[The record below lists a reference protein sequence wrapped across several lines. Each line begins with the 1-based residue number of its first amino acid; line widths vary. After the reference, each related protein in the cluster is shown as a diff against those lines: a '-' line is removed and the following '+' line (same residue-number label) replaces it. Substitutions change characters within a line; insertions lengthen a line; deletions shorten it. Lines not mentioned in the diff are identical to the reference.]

1 MRTPTERTPEDDAA
15 FVELAVILAGLRD
28 SGLMEEFLREILTP
42 AEVTEIARRWRLV
55 KLLHE
60 GHPQREIAARLHLSL
75 CKITRGSKELKRPGS
90 AFKRMLDMRSQS

>member
-1 MRTPTERTPEDDAA
+1 MRTPIERTPEDDVA
-15 FVELAVILAGLRD
+15 FTELSTILSSIKESA
-28 SGLMEEFLREILTP
+28 LMEEFMREILTP

-90 AFKRMLDMRSQS
+90 AFKRMLEMRSEP